1 MKKDSKKNNLESI
14 DNKIKKK
21 EQAKKIVKEYLK
33 PSCEEKLSQEDYPQI
48 KIVTYIFIFASKNK
62 MVSYLLEA
70 LVNQQV
76 YKSLLLDPTGTK
88 NKYALHISFYHEI

>member
-1 MKKDSKKNNLESI
+1 MKKDSKENNLESI

-48 KIVTYIFIFASKNK
+48 K
-62 MVSYLLEA
+62 
-70 LVNQQV
+70 
-76 YKSLLLDPTGTK
+76 D
-88 NKYALHISFYHEI
+88 

>member
-14 DNKIKKK
+14 DNKIKRK

-48 KIVTYIFIFASKNK
+48 KN
-62 MVSYLLEA
+62 
-70 LVNQQV
+70 
-76 YKSLLLDPTGTK
+76 
-88 NKYALHISFYHEI
+88 

>member
-33 PSCEEKLSQEDYPQI
+33 PSCEEQLSQENYPQI
-48 KIVTYIFIFASKNK
+48 K
-62 MVSYLLEA
+62 
-70 LVNQQV
+70 
-76 YKSLLLDPTGTK
+76 D
-88 NKYALHISFYHEI
+88 

>member
-1 MKKDSKKNNLESI
+1 MKKETKKNKLESI

-48 KIVTYIFIFASKNK
+48 K
-62 MVSYLLEA
+62 
-70 LVNQQV
+70 
-76 YKSLLLDPTGTK
+76 D
-88 NKYALHISFYHEI
+88 

>member
-21 EQAKKIVKEYLK
+21 EQAKKIVKEHLK

-48 KIVTYIFIFASKNK
+48 K
-62 MVSYLLEA
+62 
-70 LVNQQV
+70 
-76 YKSLLLDPTGTK
+76 D
-88 NKYALHISFYHEI
+88 

>member
-33 PSCEEKLSQEDYPQI
+33 TSCEEKLSQEDYPEI
-48 KIVTYIFIFASKNK
+48 K
-62 MVSYLLEA
+62 
-70 LVNQQV
+70 
-76 YKSLLLDPTGTK
+76 D
-88 NKYALHISFYHEI
+88 

>member
-1 MKKDSKKNNLESI
+1 MKKETKKNKLESI

-48 KIVTYIFIFASKNK
+48 
-62 MVSYLLEA
+62 E
-70 LVNQQV
+70 
-76 YKSLLLDPTGTK
+76 D
-88 NKYALHISFYHEI
+88 